1 MSLFPQLLFTG
12 LGIGAIYALVAL
24 GFVLLIRA
32 ASVVNFAQGEFS
44 MLGAYLMVILSGS
57 LGVPYLVAMPI
68 AVAGDGGVRRAV
80 RRRDL
85 LAAAAPRAVAGDHQ
99 HHRRQHLPEQLGAG
113 GYGPSPQVL
122 PNLFD
127 SPGFEVGGV
136 FMDSQYISI
145 IVAATALVLLQF
157 LIFEKT
163 LLGKKLQAT
172 SQDKEMASLLGIP
185 VALMVLITF
194 AYSAALGG
202 LAGIL
207 VAPVLFV
214 SVGMG
219 AIIAL
224 KAFAANIIGGF
235 GSIPGAIM
243 GGLALGVVETMGAA
257 YISVPYKDA
266 FAFAM
271 LLLFLLVRPQGPVRR
286 EDRGEG
292 VMGAS
297 ARTPGCLLPLPD
309 GEEAA

>member
-1 MSLFPQLLFTG
+1 MVPQLLFTG

-44 MLGAYLMVILSGS
+44 MLGAYAMVVLSDM
-57 LGVPYLVAMPI
+57 LGVPYWVALPAAVVAM
-68 AVAGDGGVRRAV
+68 AGFGVLFAGATYWPLRHRGQMPVIISTIGASIF
-80 RRRDL
+80 
-85 LAAAAPRAVAGDHQ
+85 LANTVLA
-99 HHRRQHLPEQLGAG
+99 L
-113 GYGPSPQVL
+113 YGPSPAVL
-122 PNLFD
+122 PGLFD
-127 SPGFEVGGV
+127 TPGFEAGGV
-136 FMDSQYISI
+136 FMDSQYLAIM
-145 IVAATALVLLQF
+145 VTAAVMVLLQF

-219 AIIAL
+219 TMISL

-235 GSIPGAIM
+235 GNIPGAIL
-243 GGLALGVVETMGAA
+243 GGLALGIAETFGAA

-266 FAFAM
+266 LAFGL
-271 LLLFLLVRPQGPVRR
+271 LLLFLLVRPQGLF
-286 EDRGEG
+286 GEKI
-292 VMGAS
+292 AEK
-297 ARTPGCLLPLPD
+297 A
-309 GEEAA
+309 

>member
-1 MSLFPQLLFTG
+1 MELVPQLLFTG

-44 MLGAYLMVILSGS
+44 MLGAYIMVVLATG
-57 LGVPYLVAMPI
+57 LGVPYLLALPLSVILM
-68 AVAGDGGVRRAV
+68 AGFGVLFAGATYWPLRHRGQLPVIISTIGASIF
-80 RRRDL
+80 
-85 LAAAAPRAVAGDHQ
+85 LANIV
-99 HHRRQHLPEQLGAG
+99 LTL
-113 GYGPSPQVL
+113 YGPSPEVL
-122 PNLFD
+122 PNLFASD
-127 SPGFEVGGV
+127 GFEFGGV
-136 FMDSQYISI
+136 FMDTQYIAI
-145 IVAATALVLLQF
+145 IVTATLMVLLQF

-185 VALMVLITF
+185 VATMILITF

-219 AIIAL
+219 ALISL

-235 GSIPGAIM
+235 GNIPGAIL
-243 GGLALGVVETMGAA
+243 GGLALGIVETFGAA

-266 FAFAM
+266 IAFAL
-271 LLLFLLVRPQGPVRR
+271 LLLFLLIRPQGLF
-286 EDRGEG
+286 GEKISEK
-292 VMGAS
+292 A
-297 ARTPGCLLPLPD
+297 
-309 GEEAA
+309 

>member
-1 MSLFPQLLFTG
+1 MNLVPQLMFTG

-44 MLGAYLMVILSGS
+44 MLGAYAMVVLSGI
-57 LGVPYLVAMPI
+57 LGIPYLVALPVAVVLMAGFGVLFAGATYWPLRHRGQMPVI
-68 AVAGDGGVRRAV
+68 ISTIGASIF
-80 RRRDL
+80 
-85 LAAAAPRAVAGDHQ
+85 LANTVLA
-99 HHRRQHLPEQLGAG
+99 L
-113 GYGPSPQVL
+113 YGPSPAVL
-122 PNLFD
+122 PGLFD
-127 SPGFEVGGV
+127 TPGFEAGGV
-136 FMDSQYISI
+136 FMDSQYIAI
-145 IVAATALVLLQF
+145 MVTAAVMVLLQF

-219 AIIAL
+219 TVISL

-235 GSIPGAIM
+235 GNIPGAIL
-243 GGLALGVVETMGAA
+243 GGLALGVVETFGAA
-257 YISVPYKDA
+257 YVSVPYKDA
-266 FAFAM
+266 LAFGL
-271 LLLFLLVRPQGPVRR
+271 LLLFLLIRPQGLF
-286 EDRGEG
+286 GEKI
-292 VMGAS
+292 AEK
-297 ARTPGCLLPLPD
+297 A
-309 GEEAA
+309 